1 MTSID
6 QIPSE
11 FSDSIKQSL
20 EASSKNQSYSDWYQS
35 YKESAEIET
44 TDMPSGLA
52 YDVSTDG
59 IEPSEGSTAAA
70 TQSEGAS
77 EGEESTGEG
86 SSSAEGQGE
95 AASEEPAAEAS
106 SSESEQIPEATPAS

>member
-1 MTSID
+1 M
-6 QIPSE
+6 
-11 FSDSIKQSL
+11 
-20 EASSKNQSYSDWYQS
+20 
-35 YKESAEIET
+35 
-44 TDMPSGLA
+44 
-52 YDVSTDG
+52 STDG